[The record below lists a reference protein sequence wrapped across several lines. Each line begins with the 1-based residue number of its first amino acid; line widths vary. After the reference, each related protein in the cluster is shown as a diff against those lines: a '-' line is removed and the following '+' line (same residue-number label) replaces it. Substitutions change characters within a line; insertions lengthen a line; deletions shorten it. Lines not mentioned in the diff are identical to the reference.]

1 MGHVTVTWQTTTV
14 FPEMLFYVDADPL
27 HVDRYVQGKKR
38 VPSSSFG
45 GKKGETK
52 LNGVCCGELVRA
64 FNIVMYI
71 LTLWEG
77 YIVAISPIWEM
88 QI

>member
-1 MGHVTVTWQTTTV
+1 
-14 FPEMLFYVDADPL
+14 MLFYVDADPL

-71 LTLWEG
+71 LTLRRIHSSHFPNLG
-77 YIVAISPIWEM
+77 NADLADAFVVI
-88 QI
+88 